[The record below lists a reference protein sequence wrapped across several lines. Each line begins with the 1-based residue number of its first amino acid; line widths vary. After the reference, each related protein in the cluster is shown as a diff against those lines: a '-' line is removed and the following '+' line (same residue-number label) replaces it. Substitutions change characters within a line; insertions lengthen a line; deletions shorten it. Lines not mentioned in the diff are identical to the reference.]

1 VLPIRVVRIVLK
13 VADFRQR
20 ADECRRLAAKASHP
34 QSRDDLIKIAAAWS
48 ELADG
53 RARKVGESQSV
64 ARSVELSGSP
74 DLGSPGLDSPGL
86 DSPGLGSP
94 DLGSPE
100 SAESARGR
108 A

>member
-34 QSRDDLIKIAAAWS
+34 QVRDDLIKMAAAWS

-64 ARSVELSGSP
+64 SVDLPGSP
-74 DLGSPGLDSPGL
+74 DLGSPDSG
-86 DSPGLGSP
+86 
-94 DLGSPE
+94 E
-100 SAESARGR
+100 WARGR